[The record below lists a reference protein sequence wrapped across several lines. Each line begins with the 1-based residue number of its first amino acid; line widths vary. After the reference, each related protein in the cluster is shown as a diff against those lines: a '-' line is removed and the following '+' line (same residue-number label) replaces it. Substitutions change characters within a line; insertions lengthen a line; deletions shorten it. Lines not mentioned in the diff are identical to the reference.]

1 MQPVNFEGFT
11 SWPLIRRTPPASD
24 KQLQIEISMRR
35 TSPQSFIWIHLHT
48 SSINMSSIQTL
59 KPTQK
64 PSTRSSETET
74 SSGSHEAVLPNHS
87 LIGHISREGET
98 SEEPDTSSE
107 ISCQGWLGVQ
117 EKSVSILPKKCVCV
131 CVRVVCVQYSIYD
144 TVELRILSRMMNC
157 YTDTSII
164 SARATMLHILVP
176 PLTHR
181 EFAGPILDSC
191 NHQRIE
197 RNGVTIL
204 NMM

>member
-131 CVRVVCVQYSIYD
+131 CACRLCPIFNLWYSWTKD
-144 TVELRILSRMMNC
+144 PFKDDELLYWYFYHFRTC
-157 YTDTSII
+157 HHVAHTC
-164 SARATMLHILVP
+164 AT
-176 PLTHR
+176 
-181 EFAGPILDSC
+181 LDP
-191 NHQRIE
+191 
-197 RNGVTIL
+197 
-204 NMM
+204 